1 MWNRACCNRRGPP
14 RINGPPSIVEVTQH
28 QEAPSQ
34 SHASLSRGA
43 SFLSANI
50 DTLQQI
56 SEITLDSSCNYG
68 DLDQVL
74 VTNEALEESALLLK
88 SRQTMGD
95 REELSDVSVDSQYS
109 QMQMQQKNPAQS
121 TV

>member
-14 RINGPPSIVEVTQH
+14 RITGPPSVVEVTQH
-28 QEAPSQ
+28 QEAPKQ
-34 SHASLSRGA
+34 SHASLSLGA
-43 SFLSANI
+43 SLFGANI